1 MRSKEFLEE
10 QGMPKGCRADTVYIL
25 GAIYDDVQKTKN
37 FNVEKIESLREY
49 LNQHRELIDNKE
61 WPIVKTSTII
71 TKYEEFFKFQ
81 KEKEAVM
88 IQEENIDS
96 LNFNKLIPNY
106 SIRKVHRDWENKTGV
121 YAIFIDNIL
130 VYIGSTA
137 VSFKKRFQAHKE
149 IVKNGSGENVQ
160 RIHKEIRIALNNNKK
175 VDFQPI
181 VIIEDLHYLY
191 KRHINEKELKCM
203 ELALITTL
211 KPIYNVAGVFAP
223 FSFK

>member
-1 MRSKEFLEE
+1 MMMCK
-10 QGMPKGCRADTVYIL
+10 
-25 GAIYDDVQKTKN
+25 KTKN

-61 WPIVKTSTII
+61 WSIVKTSTII
-71 TKYEEFFKFQ
+71 KKYKEFFKFQ
-81 KEKEAVM
+81 KEKEEEETVM
-88 IQEENIDS
+88 TEEENINS

-106 SIRKVHRDWENKTGV
+106 SIRKVHRDWENKTGI

-130 VYIGSTA
+130 VYIGSTT

-160 RIHKEIRIALNNNKK
+160 RIHKEICIALNNNKK